1 MIDGE
6 NYNSGESLSCNN
18 LNLIAFG
25 YMIYMGIC
33 LFKTD

>member
-6 NYNSGESLSCNN
+6 NFNSEKNMSPNN

-25 YMIYMGIC
+25 YKRYVEIC